1 MTICCIIV
9 AVSYNHCVKSV
20 RIRSYSGPH
29 IPTFRLDMER
39 YSVSLRIQS
48 EWGKM
53 RTTQWIA
60 VNSVMLCK
68 INTCIKKQ
76 FFMVIAGSKLEK
88 KTETIDRCS
97 LPHVFLKNTTDK
109 LQLNF
114 VWPYFLW
121 SRLVLDSCWFVLTRV
136 GLVLLVSDS
145 CLLVSDSCWF
155 VLTRVGLVWF
165 VLTRVDSCW
174 YSCIII
180 DLIVVIH
187 HLHENSRFVWIFL
200 KIKMLQ

>member
-1 MTICCIIV
+1 
-9 AVSYNHCVKSV
+9 
-20 RIRSYSGPH
+20 
-29 IPTFRLDMER
+29 
-39 YSVSLRIQS
+39 
-48 EWGKM
+48 
-53 RTTQWIA
+53 
-60 VNSVMLCK
+60 
-68 INTCIKKQ
+68 
-76 FFMVIAGSKLEK
+76 MVIAGSKLEK

-121 SRLVLDSCWFVLTRV
+121 FRLVLDSCWYVLTRV
-136 GLVLLVSDS
+136 GLALLVSDS
-145 CLLVSDSCWF
+145 CLFLSDSCWF

-165 VLTRVDSCW
+165 VLARVDLCW

-187 HLHENSRFVWIFL
+187 YLHENSRFVWIFL
-200 KIKMLQ
+200 KIKFFTVIRDTLKAHWHISKKWCFRKYCSCDKVSQF